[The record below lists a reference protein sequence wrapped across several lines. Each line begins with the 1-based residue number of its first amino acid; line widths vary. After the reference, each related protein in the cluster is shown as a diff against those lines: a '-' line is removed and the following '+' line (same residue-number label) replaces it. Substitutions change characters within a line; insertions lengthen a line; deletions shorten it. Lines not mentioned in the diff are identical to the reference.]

1 MIKIVQF
8 MPYLYLVLAILFG
21 IDAVDKY
28 NNGENFILQAFFAVL
43 GIFMFFFRLRFAKKI
58 KDQENKNK

>member
-1 MIKIVQF
+1 MIKIIQF

-21 IDAVDKY
+21 FDAYTKY
-28 NNGENFILQAFFAVL
+28 NNGENFTFQALFAVL